1 MNSTKIENLIAE
13 RTERFG
19 RKETRGKAYVC
30 IDLKSFYA
38 SVECVERGMDPMT
51 TDLVV
56 ADPTRS
62 NKTICLAVSPSL
74 KARGVSGRARVFEI
88 PKSFEYI
95 MAPPRMGLYLEYA
108 AKIYKVYL
116 DYIAPEDMHVYSI
129 DEVFFDVTSYLKR
142 YNCTPKEMAELLMRE
157 VYERVGVRATAG
169 VGPNMYLAKIA
180 MDIIAKHADD
190 FIGVLDYDSFRDKL
204 WDYKPLTDFWR
215 IGKRTADKFEKIGI
229 TTMRGIATMDEDLA
243 YKMFG
248 IDGELM
254 LDHAYGIEPT
264 TMADIKGYKNK
275 SHSLSRGQVLMRDY
289 TNEEGLLIIKEM
301 TEQLCHDMTEEGM
314 VTANVVILVGYSNAL
329 KAPMSRGSI
338 SFSVRT
344 DATSVIMPAV
354 ADLYKKITVKD
365 YPVRR
370 MFINFNDIKPKKD
383 EKQMTLFD
391 LVETEDKEE
400 GVTAGEARRRDKED
414 AALGMGA
421 KMKRDSA
428 LQETVN
434 SIRKKY
440 GKDSVIRG
448 MDLEEAATTI
458 ERNHQVGGH
467 KE

>member
-1 MNSTKIENLIAE
+1 MDNNRIENLIAE

-62 NKTICLAVSPSL
+62 DKTICLAVSPSL

-108 AKIYKVYL
+108 ARIYKVYL

-129 DEVFFDVTSYLKR
+129 DEVFIDVTSYLKR
-142 YNCTPKEMAELLMRE
+142 YNRTPKEMAELLMSE

-190 FIGVLDYDSFRDKL
+190 FIGVLDYDSFRENL

-215 IGKRTADKFEKIGI
+215 IGRKTAEKFEKIGI

-243 YKMFG
+243 YRMFG

-301 TEQLCHDMTEEGM
+301 TEQLCHEMTELGM

-329 KAPMSRGSI
+329 KARMSRGSV
-338 SFSVRT
+338 SFSVRP
-344 DATSVIMPAV
+344 DATSVILPAV

-370 MFINFNDIKPKKD
+370 MFINFNDIRPKKD

-391 LVETEDKEE
+391 LVEAEDKEE